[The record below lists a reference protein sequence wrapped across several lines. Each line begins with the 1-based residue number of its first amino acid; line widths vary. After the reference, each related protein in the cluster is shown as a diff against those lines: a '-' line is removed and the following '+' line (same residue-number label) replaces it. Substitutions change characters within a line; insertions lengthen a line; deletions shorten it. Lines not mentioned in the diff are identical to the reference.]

1 MKKILFI
8 SLAAL
13 AFAGCNDKSALMEN
27 CPDKVQEATEK
38 VELAKSVPE
47 LNAIRGELFISLYE
61 LYDDNQEEADMITL
75 SIKRNLGND
84 DYECRSKSELIDFV
98 GAMKTFNEK
107 GNDKYDELEEDSNY
121 EDYCDFMRNVRDIRN
136 DYDC

>member
-27 CPDKVQEATEK
+27 CTEKVQEATEK